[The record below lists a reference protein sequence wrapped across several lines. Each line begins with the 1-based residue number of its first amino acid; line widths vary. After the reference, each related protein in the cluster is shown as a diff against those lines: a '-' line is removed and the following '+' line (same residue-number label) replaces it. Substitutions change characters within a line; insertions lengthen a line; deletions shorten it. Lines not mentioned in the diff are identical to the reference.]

1 VQEAK
6 YEVAMRDLNKAQA
19 QLDEKQRELD
29 AVQAMY
35 DRAMKEKQVTISLLE
50 RKTLNI
56 ILQMHLCC
64 RRPANKFC
72 ELPRAVEGLI
82 LILIAG
88 SWDPIQEPLAL
99 PIRNKLINSV

>member
-35 DRAMKEKQVTISLLE
+35 DRAMKEKQVIT
-50 RKTLNI
+50 
-56 ILQMHLCC
+56 
-64 RRPANKFC
+64 P
-72 ELPRAVEGLI
+72 
-82 LILIAG
+82 
-88 SWDPIQEPLAL
+88 
-99 PIRNKLINSV
+99 